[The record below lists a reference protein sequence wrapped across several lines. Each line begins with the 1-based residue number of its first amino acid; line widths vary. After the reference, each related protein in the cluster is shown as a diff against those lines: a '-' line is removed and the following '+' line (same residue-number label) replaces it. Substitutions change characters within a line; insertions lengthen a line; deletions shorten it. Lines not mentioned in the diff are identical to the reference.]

1 MASRDLRRAQQKKGE
16 SVADAIEKRHSMH
29 PLVYVGTV
37 VVLVVIVF
45 AFVLAGPG
53 GPMSRGGSS
62 GGPGNI
68 IFGTYEGRPITYYQG
83 SYFAKE
89 LQRFAD
95 QIRNTQGQQG
105 RVANQMAWY
114 QAFFSTAEHVAI
126 LMLAE
131 QAGLNVSEDAVDAAE
146 LRYPAY
152 LDANGKF
159 SETRYTTTAASERE
173 ATRKLIRED
182 QITNR
187 LLTDIYYGVK
197 ASPQE
202 TEFVKGMAVAER
214 SFTFVS
220 WPFTS
225 FPAEEIRTYA
235 EANKAR
241 FLHIKLSRILVK
253 TSESQAADIRKK
265 ILDKTSTFDELAKTY
280 SKDAYADK
288 GGDMGWRYAYDVEAD
303 FDAKET
309 AQKVLTLRAGELSDV
324 LKATTGWMIYR
335 CDAEAV
341 APDFANATVL
351 DDVKTY
357 LNRYEKGKVEDY
369 FNAKASQ
376 LAARAAAVGF
386 DKAAREAGLKVV
398 PTELFPVNLG
408 NVFSF
413 APVRAAPDSETPP
426 GLAASEDF
434 FVRAFSLAKDA
445 VSAPV
450 VLDDRILVLKV
461 KEEKQLPEA
470 MAAQLGGFVSYM
482 ANQSVQGDLGT
493 GLMTPERLKDNF
505 AEVYSQIA
513 PNDTRQ

>member
-16 SVADAIEKRHSMH
+16 SVADAIEKKHSMH

-53 GPMSRGGSS
+53 GPMSRGGAS
-62 GGPGNI
+62 GGPGNFT
-68 IFGTYEGRPITYYQG
+68 FGTYDGRPITYYQG
-83 SYFAKE
+83 SYFAQE
-89 LQRFAD
+89 LQRFAN
-95 QIRNTQGQQG
+95 QIRNNQGQQG
-105 RVANQMAWY
+105 RIATQMAWY

-126 LMLAE
+126 LLQAE
-131 QAGLNVSEDAVDAAE
+131 KAGMTVSEDAVDSAE
-146 LRYPAY
+146 LRYPGY
-152 LDANGKF
+152 LDENGKF
-159 SETRYTTTAASERE
+159 SETRYTTTPASERE
-173 ATRKLIRED
+173 STRKLIREE

-197 ASPQE
+197 ASTQE
-202 TEFVKGMAVAER
+202 TDFVKSMAVAER
-214 SFTFVS
+214 SFSFVS
-220 WPFTS
+220 WPFSS
-225 FPAEEIRTYA
+225 FPAQEIRGYA

-241 FLHIKLSRILVK
+241 FLHMKLSRIMVK
-253 TSESQAADIRKK
+253 ASESQAADIRKK
-265 ILDKTSTFDELAKTY
+265 ILDKTSTFEELAKTY
-280 SKDAYADK
+280 SKDEYADK

-324 LKATTGWMIYR
+324 LKTTTGWVVYR

-341 APDFANATVL
+341 SPDFANATVL
-351 DDVKTY
+351 DDVKSY
-357 LNRYEKGKVEDY
+357 LNRYEKGKIEDY
-369 FNAKASQ
+369 FNAKAAQ
-376 LAARAAAVGF
+376 LAARAAAAGF
-386 DKAAREAGLKVV
+386 DKAAQEAGLKVV
-398 PTELFPVNLG
+398 PTELFPINLG

-426 GLAASEDF
+426 GLASSEDF
-434 FVRAFSLAKDA
+434 FVRGFSLAKDA

-470 MAAQLGGFVSYM
+470 MAAQLGGFAAYM
-482 ANQSVQGDLGT
+482 ANQSVQNDLGT

-505 AEVYSQIA
+505 AEVFSQIM
-513 PNDTRQ
+513 PSDSRQ